1 MQQTI
6 DRMSKMRM
14 HQMAQIHHQ
23 RVNENMHQDYTPE
36 EYTSMIIDQEWED
49 RLSKKTNRLL
59 AAAKFKSQTYLS
71 DIDLKTNRS
80 LDKDMMNKL
89 GLLNFIKNRK
99 NVILTGPAGIGKSYI
114 AQALGHQ
121 ACVEGYKTLYQNTS
135 RFMAMLK
142 FAKMDGTYLKHLKK
156 LNNTQLLIMD
166 DFGLSKMDN
175 KEREVLMD
183 IIEDRHA
190 SKSTIIASQIPI
202 SKWYEVIGEGTIADA
217 ILDRIINSS
226 YRIELKG
233 KSLRAK
239 VDVDIIN

>member
-6 DRMSKMRM
+6 DRMAKMRM
-14 HQMAQIHHQ
+14 HQMSNIHHQ
-23 RVNENMHQDYTPE
+23 RINENMHQNYSTD
-36 EYTSMIIDQEWED
+36 EYMSMLIDQEWED
-49 RLSKKTNRLL
+49 RLSKKTNRLI
-59 AAAKFKSQTYLS
+59 AAAKFKTPTYLS
-71 DIDLKTNRS
+71 DIDFKTNRS
-80 LDKDMMNKL
+80 LDKDLINKL
-89 GLLNFIKNRK
+89 GLLSFIKNRK
-99 NVILTGPAGIGKSYI
+99 NLILTGPAGIGKSYI

-121 ACVEGYKTLYQNTS
+121 ACINGYKTQYQNTS
-135 RFMAMLK
+135 RFMAVLK

-156 LNNTQLLIMD
+156 LNNTELLIMD

-183 IIEDRHA
+183 IIEDRHG

-217 ILDRIINSS
+217 ILDRIINSA

-233 KSLRAK
+233 KSLRANNNLNVK
-239 VDVDIIN
+239 N